1 MRQHSVQDIVYFGSE
16 KAAVIFCCILKH
28 LHAKIEVIT
37 KGYAT
42 DKQTFKPG
50 TFVKVLHGATFS
62 TGDRI
67 FRFWKGSR
75 FYHRDCFSACLSY
88 ILLHVKT
95 LACKDWVNHKRLCNR
110 RIKIL
115 SWTFVKSSSWGNMQS
130 GRTSD
135 ILVLERQQFCNRDCF
150 SACLSYILL
159 HVKTLACK
167 D

>member
-1 MRQHSVQDIVYFGSE
+1 MVVQRMNKHLNLDLLLKFVMRQHSVQDIVYFGSE

-67 FRFWKGSR
+67 FRF
-75 FYHRDCFSACLSY
+75 
-88 ILLHVKT
+88 
-95 LACKDWVNHKRLCNR
+95 
-110 RIKIL
+110 
-115 SWTFVKSSSWGNMQS
+115 
-130 GRTSD
+130 
-135 ILVLERQQFCNRDCF
+135 
-150 SACLSYILL
+150 
-159 HVKTLACK
+159 
-167 D
+167 